1 MERCR
6 VKIPNNNEFYTARD
20 LQVGATIEFRKHLF
34 KLIEA
39 DEYTLNFMENKKF
52 PASDVTLIFEKIK
65 EKLIATSA
73 SVTQAFRRLD
83 KDASGFLS
91 MEEFRSIVHGYNFD
105 LTDQEL
111 ISVMR
116 KFDNNFDGVVNY
128 EEFCNTVLGQDYTPV
143 EAPPGAPGVGPE
155 KIANDA
161 RPRPAAKLL
170 EEEDARRQ
178 EKLMEIVN
186 FLRVQLH
193 DKREQVAHIFQ
204 GADAAEDGQVGV
216 DDFIGILKQV
226 QDMLPADGLQFNEEE
241 CNLMVES
248 FADPDFPDQ
257 TRPMSIAV
265 LDQALFA

>member
-52 PASDVTLIFEKIK
+52 PASDVTLIFEKLK
-65 EKLIATSA
+65 EKLSQSSS
-73 SVTQAFRRLD
+73 SVREAFRRCD
-83 KDASGFLS
+83 KDHGGYLS
-91 MEEFRSIVHGYNFD
+91 MEEFRGILQQYNFD
-105 LTDQEL
+105 LTDQEV

-116 KFDNNFDGVVNY
+116 KFDRNFDGVVNY
-128 EEFCNTVLGQDYTPV
+128 DEFCDVVLGKDYSGV
-143 EAPPGAPGVGPE
+143 QQSSAPQLGPE
-155 KIANDA
+155 KVTNDG
-161 RPRPAAKLL
+161 RPRERSKIL
-170 EEEDARRQ
+170 EEEGSRRQ

-186 FLRVQLH
+186 YLRVQLH
-193 DKREQVAHIFQ
+193 DKREEVAHVFQ
-204 GADAAEDGQVGV
+204 SADVAEDGQVSV
-216 DDFIGILKQV
+216 DDFIHILRQIQGILPSQ
-226 QDMLPADGLQFNEEE
+226 GFEFNEEE
-241 CNLMVES
+241 IDLMVES
-248 FADPDFPDQ
+248 FSDPDFPDQ